1 MYKIGTYFDKRQKA
15 TSLGYPIYLNISYKG
30 KRFMLSTGLYAYGY
44 DRELGFAESEPA
56 YKLKNIRL
64 KKIITKIEE
73 KLYPEDLPLNT
84 VREEL
89 GNIITGKE
97 PEKRVFLDYFDE
109 FAITKTKPTTRQIYE
124 LTRDKLEEYSPTLR
138 LEDITVKWLTGFQNH
153 LLKTMKINS
162 VSIHLRNIRAVFN
175 YCIDNKYVA
184 DYPFR
189 AFKIK
194 HETTMHRCLTVEQL
208 RRLRDFPCED
218 YQKKYRDMF
227 MLMFYL
233 IGINGIDLYNLPA
246 NDGDRIEYR
255 RAKTG
260 KLYNIKIEP
269 EAKAIL
275 DKYKGI
281 NHSVY
286 IAEEYANHKD
296 FFHRMSSELKKI
308 GSLKWNGNGTKKHIT
323 PLFPDISPY
332 WARYTWATIAF
343 KIGIPKDIISLALGH
358 SFGSPTTDIYIDYD
372 NSKVDEAN
380 RKVIDYVNGDMTA
393 EK

>member
-1 MYKIGTYFDKRQKA
+1 MYKIKTYFDQRQKP

-30 KRFMLSTGLYAYGY
+30 RRFFLSTGMYAFNY
-44 DRELGFAESEPA
+44 DREYGFLESEPA
-56 YKLKNIRL
+56 YKLKNIRI
-64 KKIITKIEE
+64 KKIVTKVEE
-73 KLYPEDLPLNT
+73 ALYPENISAQIIKGHLED
-84 VREEL
+84 
-89 GNIITGKE
+89 IITGKT
-97 PEKRVFLDYFDE
+97 PDKKVFLDYFDE
-109 FAITKTKPTTRQIYE
+109 FAATKIKPSTKQIYG
-124 LTRDKLEEYSPTLR
+124 LTRDKLEEYSPNLR

-153 LLKTMKINS
+153 LLEKLKINS

-175 YCIDNKYVA
+175 YCIDNKYIT

-189 AFKIK
+189 SFKIK

-233 IGINGIDLYNLPA
+233 IGINGIDLYNLPV
-246 NDGDRIEYR
+246 NNGKRIEYR

-269 EAKAIL
+269 EAKVIL
-275 DKYKGI
+275 DKYHGL

-308 GSLKWNGNGTKKHIT
+308 GSLKWNGNGTKKHIA

-332 WARYTWATIAF
+332 WARHTWATIAF

-358 SFGSPTTDIYIDYD
+358 SFGSPTTDIYIEYD

-380 RKVIDYVNGDMTA
+380 RKVIDYVNSYRI
-393 EK
+393 